1 MKKPKILAILPARGG
16 SKRIPKKNI
25 KEFCGKPMIAW
36 PIHTLQ
42 SCGLVDD
49 ILVST
54 DNTEI
59 QEIVTSLNVKAP
71 FLRPDELSDDN
82 TGTGPVIKH
91 AVEWYIENIAKPDL
105 ILTVYPSAVFITPRD
120 LEEAIA
126 LLRENKSESLIA
138 CGAYEYPIQSTFFE

>member
-36 PIHTLQ
+36 PIQTLQ
-42 SCGLVDD
+42 SCGLIDD

-54 DNTEI
+54 DSTEI

-105 ILTVYPSAVFITPRD
+105 I
-120 LEEAIA
+120 
-126 LLRENKSESLIA
+126 K
-138 CGAYEYPIQSTFFE
+138 